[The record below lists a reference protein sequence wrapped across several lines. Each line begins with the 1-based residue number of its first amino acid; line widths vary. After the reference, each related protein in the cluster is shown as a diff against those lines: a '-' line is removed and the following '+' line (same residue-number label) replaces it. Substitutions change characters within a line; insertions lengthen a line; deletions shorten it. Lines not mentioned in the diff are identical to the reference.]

1 MTIENKTVT
10 YSPAYTLVPTYDCFN
25 RCTYCNFRTEPG
37 QSPWMSLSDAQ
48 QILRSLQG
56 TGTTE
61 ILILSGEVHPQSP
74 RRKDWFNSIYRLCQ
88 LSLALGFLPHTNAGV
103 LSFEEMEKLK
113 QINASMGLMLEQI
126 APKFQQTVHRHAPSK
141 DPALRQQQLE
151 WAGKLGIPF
160 TTGLLLGIG
169 ETPEDWQ
176 ITLNAIAQIHRRWGH
191 IQEVILQPHSPG
203 DRQHSQGKAFD
214 LSRLPEVVT
223 LARQILP
230 SEIALQIPPNLVQ
243 QPDILLACLEA
254 GARDLGGIGPR
265 DEVNPNYPHPHYHAL
280 KQILQ
285 SAGWQLTERLPVY
298 PQFDRALP
306 INLQRRVMQWRVQH
320 DRTSEIATESP
331 VSARELSLC
340 ALAQAAPTVSASA

>member
-56 TGTTE
+56 TGTVE

-74 RRKDWFNSIYRLCQ
+74 HRKDWFNLIYRMCQ

-103 LSFEEMEKLK
+103 LSFEEMTKLK
-113 QINASMGLMLEQI
+113 KINASMGLMLEQS

-141 DPALRQQQLE
+141 DAAVRQQQLE
-151 WAGKLGIPF
+151 WAGELGIPF

-176 ITLNAIAQIHRRWGH
+176 ATLQAIAQTHRRWGH

-203 DRQHSQGKAFD
+203 DRQRSLGEAFD
-214 LSRLPEVVT
+214 LSRLPDVVK

-230 SEIALQIPPNLVQ
+230 SDIALQIPPNLVQ

-254 GARDLGGIGPR
+254 GVRDLGGIGPR
-265 DEVNPNYPHPHYHAL
+265 DEVNPDYPHPHHRTL
-280 KQILQ
+280 KRLLQ

-306 INLQRRVMQWRVQH
+306 INLQRRVVQ
-320 DRTSEIATESP
+320 
-331 VSARELSLC
+331 
-340 ALAQAAPTVSASA
+340 